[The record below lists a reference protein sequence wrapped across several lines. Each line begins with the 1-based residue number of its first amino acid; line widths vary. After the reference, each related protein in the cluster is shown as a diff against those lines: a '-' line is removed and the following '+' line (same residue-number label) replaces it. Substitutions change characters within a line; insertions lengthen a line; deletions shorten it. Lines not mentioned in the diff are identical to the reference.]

1 MDSIY
6 VFRYTPVAIKR
17 LIYLYLI
24 GMGTPSSKLIK
35 DAYEK
40 IYQKYQDKIIENP
53 YMSNNSKKD
62 IGFIGC
68 KMCGKPALKR
78 SMLCGLYKKYNS
90 NINGTKIVDDLLLPQ
105 QNYEIDGAKLFYL
118 YTYGDTHKFDII
130 MKLRSDNHS
139 LEKLFK
145 YKILQLKRD
154 EEQELNQELNQE
166 LK

>member
-24 GMGTPSSKLIK
+24 GLGTPSSKLIK
-35 DAYEK
+35 DEYEK
-40 IYQKYQDKIIENP
+40 KYQKYQDKIIENP
-53 YMSNNSKKD
+53 YMSNMINISKRD

-90 NINGTKIVDDLLLPQ
+90 NINGQKIVDDLLLPQ

-145 YKILQLKRD
+145 YKILQLKR
-154 EEQELNQELNQE
+154 EEEEQEQELN
-166 LK
+166 